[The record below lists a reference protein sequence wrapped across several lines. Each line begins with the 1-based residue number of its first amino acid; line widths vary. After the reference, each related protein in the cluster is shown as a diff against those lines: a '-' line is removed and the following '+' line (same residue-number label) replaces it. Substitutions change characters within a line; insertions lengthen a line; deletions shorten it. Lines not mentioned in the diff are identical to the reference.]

1 MITSTYPF
9 LLLFY
14 VASEGSLSTA
24 GLLKDRLCFS
34 LWLSYRMTKV
44 CVGVHDL
51 LTSDLD
57 WPSGE
62 IFLLVLDIEGVQR
75 VRSGSVSGNFNVDEP
90 LVLQATLSEKG
101 AACETG

>member
-1 MITSTYPF
+1 MTSH
-9 LLLFY
+9 
-14 VASEGSLSTA
+14 
-24 GLLKDRLCFS
+24 
-34 LWLSYRMTKV
+34 MTNV

-57 WPSGE
+57 WPSGK
-62 IFLLVLDIEGVQR
+62 ILLLVLDIEGVQR